1 MAIALPSPPI
11 RQKPLNEGFQIGD
24 PSGEFRLC
32 EQAAVCSSIATF
44 PPGSTPVNFRKLIAA
59 AALAAAS
66 TGSFAAADWTSFVP
80 PATPVQGDFYG
91 TESAVFSFNLLADAL
106 TSNGL
111 VVTGGTLAGVS
122 IDGNAFSF
130 DGVQNWTFSGPLL
143 TGSHDVQVVVAND
156 FTGSYRGTLYFS
168 ANALDTST
176 LTAAP
181 VPEPESYAMMLAGLG
196 ALGFLARRRQ
206 KQA

>member
-1 MAIALPSPPI
+1 M
-11 RQKPLNEGFQIGD
+11 
-24 PSGEFRLC
+24 
-32 EQAAVCSSIATF
+32 
-44 PPGSTPVNFRKLIAA
+44 NFRKLIAA

-66 TGSFAAADWTSFVP
+66 TASFAAADWTSFVP
-80 PATPVQGDFYG
+80 PATPAQGDFFG
-91 TESAVFSFNLLADAL
+91 SESAVFSFSLLGDAL

-111 VVTGGTLAGVS
+111 VVTGGTLADVS
-122 IDGNAFSF
+122 IDGTSFIF
-130 DGVQNWTFSGPLL
+130 DGVDKWNFAGSLL
-143 TGSHDVQVVVAND
+143 AGTHNVQVLVANN
-156 FTGSYRGTLYFS
+156 FTGSYRGTLYF
-168 ANALDTST
+168 NPGTLDTTS